1 MSVRWRPPR
10 IGLFLL
16 GAWLVGSIVISLIL
30 RGEMQGFRYAAVVLG
45 VWALLFLG
53 FTYVVLALAFNSTN
67 VRVEMGKLVVRN
79 GPLPFGGSS
88 STDVGEIEDVFV
100 SSYQTPGARGMTGG
114 KAYSVVAR
122 TRTSGTIPVVVNS
135 ALDSDEAEE
144 IAKRIT
150 LSVAN
155 AVEGARSS

>member
-67 VRVEMGKLVVRN
+67 VRVEMGKL
-79 GPLPFGGSS
+79 
-88 STDVGEIEDVFV
+88 
-100 SSYQTPGARGMTGG
+100 
-114 KAYSVVAR
+114 
-122 TRTSGTIPVVVNS
+122 
-135 ALDSDEAEE
+135 
-144 IAKRIT
+144 
-150 LSVAN
+150 
-155 AVEGARSS
+155 